1 MPHGSLAAF
10 KQTLARKKAR
20 DVKKRSVFDN
30 KNQVS
35 KKSDKKT
42 VFNFPKLSTAELET
56 VKLNIRK
63 KFKIER
69 LKTHI
74 LTSIIFIILLALIL
88 VLIMKF

>member
-20 DVKKRSVFDN
+20 DVKKKSIYNN

-35 KKSDKKT
+35 KRSGKKT
-42 VFNFPKLSTAELET
+42 EFNFPKLSSAELET

-63 KFKIER
+63 KLKKER
-69 LKTHI
+69 LKIHI
-74 LTSIIFIILLALIL
+74 LTSISFIILEQCNYQ
-88 VLIMKF
+88 F